1 MEKLHRQ
8 VHQEISDNNLIL
20 IPNNRSG
27 MTKSIKTTKIEH
39 EKNLNLRKYKNALAS
54 LFKESENN

>member
-1 MEKLHRQ
+1 
-8 VHQEISDNNLIL
+8 
-20 IPNNRSG
+20 
-27 MTKSIKTTKIEH
+27 MTKSIKTTKIEY

>member
-1 MEKLHRQ
+1 
-8 VHQEISDNNLIL
+8 
-20 IPNNRSG
+20 

-54 LFKESENN
+54 LFRESENNQNHFKFDLCKVKVKHVEKS